1 MSFNF
6 PVPVL
11 FAAGMVGLSLM
22 LLWWAVAGR
31 RKASVAASDNL
42 RRGGGTDLHQLVLSR
57 SAGDRAVKPVVAA
70 LARKA
75 IRLTPVGWM
84 RSLERRVVLAG
95 EPARWPTPRVL
106 AVKFVLG
113 VAGLAAG
120 FYYISGHRSLVGLLI
135 GIGVTAL
142 GFFVPDL
149 LLYNQ
154 AQKRQIAIQDELA
167 DTIDQ
172 ITVSVEAGLGFEAA
186 LSRAARTGT
195 GPLAEELTRTLQ
207 EMQVGVPRDQALR
220 NLVDRTDVADLRHF
234 VFALLQAQKH
244 GVSIS
249 QVLRVQTAELRVKRR
264 QRAEEKAMKIPVKIL
279 FPLLTCIFPVIFIVL
294 LGPAAIQISRNLF
307 GVL

>member
-1 MSFNF
+1 MSLNF

-57 SAGDRAVKPVVAA
+57 PAGDRAVKPLVAA

-75 IRLTPVGWM
+75 VRLTPVGWM

-95 EPARWPTPRVL
+95 EPARWPMQRVL
-106 AVKFVLG
+106 AAKFVLG
-113 VAGLAAG
+113 AAGLAAG
-120 FYYISGHRSLVGLLI
+120 FFYFSSHRSLVGLLI

-154 AQKRQIAIQDELA
+154 AQKRQMAIQDELA

-186 LSRAARTGT
+186 LSRAAKTGT

-220 NLVDRTDVADLRHF
+220 NLVERTNVADLRHF

-244 GVSIS
+244 GVSVS

-264 QRAEEKAMKIPVKIL
+264 QRAEEKAMKIPVKII
-279 FPLLTCIFPVIFIVL
+279 FPLVTCIFPVIFIVL
-294 LGPAAIQISRNLF
+294 IGPAGIQIMRNF
-307 GVL
+307 GGVL